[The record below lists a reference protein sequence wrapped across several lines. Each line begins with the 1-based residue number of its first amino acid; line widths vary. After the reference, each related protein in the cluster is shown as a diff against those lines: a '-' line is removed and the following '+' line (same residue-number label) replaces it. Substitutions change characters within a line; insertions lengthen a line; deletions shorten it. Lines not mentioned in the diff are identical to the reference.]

1 MRWTPI
7 AWGCFHVFARGR
19 HYFSWTS
26 GESSPGVP
34 VISPGTTGEP
44 PPLGPLLPLTYHR
57 NTFAC
62 GVIAYLPGVAMHPR
76 LGSVLSLPQTTR
88 YKIGCAVIRTTWAG
102 GKPLTICM
110 VPARHQRLYPESP
123 HGHHTREGR
132 GAVQYQAPR
141 GTYHRQSVMQCT
153 HQSCSTYTPAG
164 TSTFF

>member
-1 MRWTPI
+1 MP
-7 AWGCFHVFARGR
+7 GDVFT
-19 HYFSWTS
+19 F
-26 GESSPGVP
+26 SPGVAITFLRP
-34 VISPGTTGEP
+34 LAYHLLGSRSFLLGPPESHRLLGRYYRLHTTGTP
-44 PPLGPLLPLTYHR
+44 SPAGSLLIY
-57 NTFAC
+57 
-62 GVIAYLPGVAMHPR
+62 PGVAMHPR

>member
-44 PPLGPLLPLTYHR
+44 PPLGPLLPLKYHR

-62 GVIAYLPGVAMHPR
+62 GVIAYLPGGRNASSPRVGTEPSADYPLQDRLCRHPNYVGRGQAIDDMH
-76 LGSVLSLPQTTR
+76 GSCPAPASLSRKP
-88 YKIGCAVIRTTWAG
+88 TW
-102 GKPLTICM
+102 
-110 VPARHQRLYPESP
+110 SS
-123 HGHHTREGR
+123 HTRGQ
-132 GAVQYQAPR
+132 GSSSVPSSAWDLPPTKCYAMY
-141 GTYHRQSVMQCT
+141 TSVM
-153 HQSCSTYTPAG
+153 
-164 TSTFF
+164 